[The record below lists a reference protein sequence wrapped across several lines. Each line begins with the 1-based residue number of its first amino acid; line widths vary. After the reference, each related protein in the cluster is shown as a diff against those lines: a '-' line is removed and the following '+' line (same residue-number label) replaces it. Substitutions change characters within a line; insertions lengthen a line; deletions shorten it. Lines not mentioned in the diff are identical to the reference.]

1 MLFLNPWLL
10 IGLAGV
16 LVPIIL
22 HMMRRQSAKP
32 LDWGAMR
39 FLFDT
44 VAMRR
49 RRMEWEDM
57 LLMAA
62 RCLLIALLALARPFV
77 PPDSNVP
84 WIFVLPLAL
93 LGVAALGA
101 SFVLSKAAV
110 RWLTRG
116 VALLL
121 LLSGAA
127 LILFERQLNLARFQN
142 TGSRDIALV
151 IDASTSMELPGPD
164 GRRSFDQ
171 AIEEAIVLVKE
182 APRGTAF
189 SVILGG

>member
-22 HMMRRQSAKP
+22 HMMRRQSARP

-62 RCLLIALLALARPFV
+62 RCLLIALLALALARPFV

-84 WIFVLPLAL
+84 WIFVLPLVL
-93 LGVAALGA
+93 FGVAALGA
-101 SFVLSKAAV
+101 SSC
-110 RWLTRG
+110 
-116 VALLL
+116 
-121 LLSGAA
+121 
-127 LILFERQLNLARFQN
+127 
-142 TGSRDIALV
+142 
-151 IDASTSMELPGPD
+151 
-164 GRRSFDQ
+164 
-171 AIEEAIVLVKE
+171 
-182 APRGTAF
+182 
-189 SVILGG
+189 

>member
-1 MLFLNPWLL
+1 M
-10 IGLAGV
+10 
-16 LVPIIL
+16 PIIL

-62 RCLLIALLALARPFV
+62 RCLLIALLALALARPFV

-101 SFVLSKAAV
+101 SFVLSKAVV

-151 IDASTSMELPGPD
+151 IDASTSMEVWSSKLPD
-164 GRRSFDQ
+164 I
-171 AIEEAIVLVKE
+171 AHIMACCL
-182 APRGTAF
+182 
-189 SVILGG
+189 LG

>member
-10 IGLAGV
+10 IGLTGV

-62 RCLLIALLALARPFV
+62 RCLLIALLALA
-77 PPDSNVP
+77 
-84 WIFVLPLAL
+84 
-93 LGVAALGA
+93 
-101 SFVLSKAAV
+101 
-110 RWLTRG
+110 
-116 VALLL
+116 
-121 LLSGAA
+121 
-127 LILFERQLNLARFQN
+127 LARW
-142 TGSRDIALV
+142 
-151 IDASTSMELPGPD
+151 P
-164 GRRSFDQ
+164 
-171 AIEEAIVLVKE
+171 
-182 APRGTAF
+182 
-189 SVILGG
+189 